1 MQSRSAPINLCSRGA
16 KLLWLPLGLALL
28 AAAACTGTAVVTV
41 TATPS
46 SDNFLAYRV
55 GLAAVQLQTSDGKS
69 TLKVL
74 PAEMTVDFTQL
85 LDLSEVLGAPSVSK
99 GTYTSAVI
107 TLDYSAAQ
115 IIYDDGSLD
124 GVVLTPQGANGQPAG
139 QISVTVNLDPSD
151 PFRIAAKQA
160 AHLALNFNL
169 AASNVVN
176 VSAQTVTITPLF
188 VASAMPIDTK
198 AVRLRGP
205 LGAVSSTSTF
215 FDGGVMPFGGSV
227 AGLGNLAI
235 IPSTTTTYEIN
246 GTASTGSAGLSQL
259 TGLSAGSLAVT
270 YGTLTSSS
278 TTSTTD
284 TGISTTDTGISTT
297 EPDGT
302 VSSTVST
309 TTSTVTFA
317 ASQVL
322 AGSSVQGSGF
332 DRISGVV
339 TARSG
344 NTLGIED
351 ATLIANDGSNSFIPG
366 TTLVNLGANT
376 LVTVFGQGTAE
387 FSSPLQ
393 ISVGSTIDAFGV
405 ASSGGSNVV
414 LDASAGRVRLDATAA
429 TGLVAAQGVGALT
442 LNLASLGG
450 RAISAFDFIGSGAV
464 PDQYQVATGD
474 LDLTNS
480 IAGDPVVV
488 SGLPGAFG
496 SAPPNFIAGTLLDTT
511 TIQAELVI
519 DWGAGT
525 AAPFTTFNSSSISLD
540 VLNSSI
546 GLRHQI
552 QVGSQIVNLVGLSSD
567 PVITPSTTSSAEVFA
582 IAHAVSATVES
593 FDTYAAFI
601 TQLQTELNGTTLA
614 TGFTA
619 VGQYTSLTFAFSATS
634 VTIFLNN

>member
-1 MQSRSAPINLCSRGA
+1 MQSRTAPTNLCSRGPR
-16 KLLWLPLGLALL
+16 LLWLPLGFALL

-85 LDLSEVLGAPSVSK
+85 LDLSEVLGAPAASK
-99 GTYTSAVI
+99 ATYTSAVI

-124 GVVLTPQGANGQPAG
+124 GLALTPQGANGRPAG

-176 VSAQTVTITPLF
+176 VSAQTVTIAPLF
-188 VASAMPIDTK
+188 VASAMPIDNK

-205 LGAVSSTSTF
+205 LGTVSSTSTF

-227 AGLGNLAI
+227 AGLGNLAV

-278 TTSTTD
+278 TT
-284 TGISTTDTGISTT
+284 STTDTGISTT

-366 TTLVNLGANT
+366 TTVVNLGANT
-376 LVTVFGQGTAE
+376 LVTVFGQNTAN
-387 FSSPLQ
+387 FTSPLE

-429 TGLVAAQGVGALT
+429 SGLVTAQGVGALT

-450 RAISAFDFIGSGAV
+450 RAISTFDFTGSGAV
-464 PDQYQVATGD
+464 PDDYQVSAVN
-474 LDLTNS
+474 LDLSNS
-480 IAGDPVVV
+480 NAGAPVMVT
-488 SGLPGAFG
+488 GLPSAFG
-496 SAPPNFIAGTLLDTT
+496 SAPPNFVAGTLLDPT

-525 AAPFTTFNSSSISLD
+525 AAPFTTFDSSSITLD

-552 QVGSQIVNLVGLSSD
+552 QIGSQIVDLVGLSSD
-567 PVITPSTTSSAEVFA
+567 PVITPSTTSAATVFA
-582 IAHAVSATVES
+582 IAHAASATVES

-601 TQLQTELNGTTLA
+601 TQLQTELNGTTPA

-619 VGQYTSLTFAFSATS
+619 VGQYTALTFAFSATS

>member
-1 MQSRSAPINLCSRGA
+1 V
-16 KLLWLPLGLALL
+16 LWLPLGLALL
-28 AAAACTGTAVVTV
+28 AAAACSGTAVVTV

-74 PAEMTVDFTQL
+74 PSEMTVDFTQL
-85 LDLSEVLGAPSVSK
+85 LDLTEVVGAPAVSK

-124 GVVLTPQGANGQPAG
+124 GLVLTPQGANGQPAD

-188 VASAMPIDTK
+188 VASALPIDTK
-198 AVRLRGP
+198 TVRLRGP
-205 LGAVSSTSTF
+205 LGTVSSTGAF

-227 AGLGNLAI
+227 AGLGKLAI

-259 TGLSAGSLAVT
+259 SGLSAGSLAVT

-284 TGISTTDTGISTT
+284 NGVSTS

-332 DRISGVV
+332 DRVTGVV

-366 TTLVNLGANT
+366 TTVVNLGANT
-376 LVTVFGQGTAE
+376 LVTVFGQNTAT
-387 FSSPLQ
+387 FISPLQ

-405 ASSGGSNVV
+405 ASSGGSGVL
-414 LDASAGRVRLDATAA
+414 LDASAGRVRLDGTAA
-429 TGLVAAQGVGALT
+429 SGLVTAQGTGALT
-442 LNLASLGG
+442 LNLNSLGG
-450 RAISAFDFIGSGAV
+450 RAISAFDFVGSGAV
-464 PDQYQVATGD
+464 PDEYQVATVN

-480 IAGDPVVV
+480 TVGAPVVAT
-488 SGLPGAFG
+488 GLPSAFG
-496 SAPPNFIAGTLLDTT
+496 SAPPNFTAATLLDTT

-525 AAPFTTFNSSSISLD
+525 AAPFTTFDSSSITLD

-552 QVGSQIVNLVGLSSD
+552 QVGSQIVDLVGLSSD
-567 PVITPSTTSSAEVFA
+567 PIISPGTTSSAAVFA
-582 IAHAVSATVES
+582 IAHATSATVES

-601 TQLQTELNGTTLA
+601 TQLQSELNGTTLA

-619 VGQYTSLTFAFSATS
+619 VGQYTALNFAFSATS
-634 VTIFLNN
+634 VTIVLNN

>member
-1 MQSRSAPINLCSRGA
+1 V
-16 KLLWLPLGLALL
+16 LWLPLGLALL
-28 AAAACTGTAVVTV
+28 AAAACSGTAVVTV

-74 PAEMTVDFTQL
+74 PSEMTVDFTQL
-85 LDLSEVLGAPSVSK
+85 LDLTEVVGAPAVSK

-124 GVVLTPQGANGQPAG
+124 GLVLTPQGANGQPAD

-188 VASAMPIDTK
+188 VASALPIDTK
-198 AVRLRGP
+198 TVRLRGP
-205 LGAVSSTSTF
+205 LGTVSSTGAF

-227 AGLGNLAI
+227 AGLGKLAI

-259 TGLSAGSLAVT
+259 SGLSAGSLAVT

-284 TGISTTDTGISTT
+284 NGVSTT

-332 DRISGVV
+332 DRVTGVV

-366 TTLVNLGANT
+366 TTVVNLGANT
-376 LVTVFGQGTAE
+376 LVTVFGQNTAT
-387 FSSPLQ
+387 FISPLQ

-405 ASSGGSNVV
+405 ASSGGSGVL
-414 LDASAGRVRLDATAA
+414 LDASAGRVRLDGTAA
-429 TGLVAAQGVGALT
+429 SGLVTAQGTGALT
-442 LNLASLGG
+442 LNLNSLGG
-450 RAISAFDFIGSGAV
+450 RAISAFDFVGSGAV
-464 PDQYQVATGD
+464 PDEYQVATVN

-480 IAGDPVVV
+480 TVGAPVVAT
-488 SGLPGAFG
+488 GLPSAFG
-496 SAPPNFIAGTLLDTT
+496 SAPPNFTAATLLDTT

-525 AAPFTTFNSSSISLD
+525 AAPFTTFDSSSITLD

-552 QVGSQIVNLVGLSSD
+552 QVGSQIVDLVGLSSD
-567 PVITPSTTSSAEVFA
+567 PIISPGTTSSAAVFA
-582 IAHAVSATVES
+582 IAHATSATVES

-601 TQLQTELNGTTLA
+601 TQLQSELNGTTPA

-619 VGQYTSLTFAFSATS
+619 VGQYTSLNFAFSATS
-634 VTIFLNN
+634 VTIVLNN

>member
-1 MQSRSAPINLCSRGA
+1 V
-16 KLLWLPLGLALL
+16 LWLPLGLALL
-28 AAAACTGTAVVTV
+28 AAAACSGTAVVTV

-74 PAEMTVDFTQL
+74 PSEMTVDFTQL
-85 LDLSEVLGAPSVSK
+85 LDLTEVVGAPAVSK

-124 GVVLTPQGANGQPAG
+124 GLVLTPQGANGQPAG

-188 VASAMPIDTK
+188 VASALPIDTK
-198 AVRLRGP
+198 TVRLRGP
-205 LGAVSSTSTF
+205 LGTVSSTGAF

-227 AGLGNLAI
+227 AGLGKLAI

-259 TGLSAGSLAVT
+259 SGLSAGSLAVT

-284 TGISTTDTGISTT
+284 NGVSTT

-332 DRISGVV
+332 DRVTGVV

-366 TTLVNLGANT
+366 TTVVNLGANT
-376 LVTVFGQGTAE
+376 LVTVFGQNTAT
-387 FSSPLQ
+387 FISPLQ

-405 ASSGGSNVV
+405 ASSGGSGVL
-414 LDASAGRVRLDATAA
+414 LDASAGRVRLDGTAA
-429 TGLVAAQGVGALT
+429 SGLVTAQGTGALT
-442 LNLASLGG
+442 LNLNSLGG
-450 RAISAFDFIGSGAV
+450 RAISAFDFVGSGAV
-464 PDQYQVATGD
+464 PDEYQVATVN

-480 IAGDPVVV
+480 TVGAPVVAT
-488 SGLPGAFG
+488 GLPSAFG
-496 SAPPNFIAGTLLDTT
+496 SAPPNFTAATLLDTT

-525 AAPFTTFNSSSISLD
+525 AAPFTTFDSSSITLD

-552 QVGSQIVNLVGLSSD
+552 QVGSQIVDLVGLSSD
-567 PVITPSTTSSAEVFA
+567 PIISPGTTSSAAVFA
-582 IAHAVSATVES
+582 IAHATSATVES

-601 TQLQTELNGTTLA
+601 TQLQSELNGTTPA

-619 VGQYTSLTFAFSATS
+619 VGQYTSLNFAFSATS
-634 VTIFLNN
+634 VTIVLNN

>member
-1 MQSRSAPINLCSRGA
+1 MQPRTAPISLCSRGPR
-16 KLLWLPLGLALL
+16 LLWLPLGLALL

-46 SDNFLAYRV
+46 TDNFLAYRV

-74 PAEMTVDFTQL
+74 PAQMTVDFTQL
-85 LDLSEVLGAPSVSK
+85 LDLSEVLGAPAVSK
-99 GTYTSAVI
+99 GTYASAVI

-115 IIYDDGSLD
+115 IVYDDGSLD
-124 GVVLTPQGANGQPAG
+124 GLALTPQGANGQPAG

-188 VASAMPIDTK
+188 VASAMPIDAK

-227 AGLGNLAI
+227 AGLGHLTI

-246 GTASTGSAGLSQL
+246 GTASTGSAGLSRL

-278 TTSTTD
+278 TTSTTN
-284 TGISTTDTGISTT
+284 TGISTTA
-297 EPDGT
+297 PDGT

-322 AGSSVQGSGF
+322 AGSSVQGSGL

-366 TTLVNLGANT
+366 TTIVNLGANT

-387 FSSPLQ
+387 FSSPLE
-393 ISVGSTIDAFGV
+393 ISVGSTIDAFGITG
-405 ASSGGSNVV
+405 SGGSNVV
-414 LDASAGRVRLDATAA
+414 LDATAGRVRLDATAA
-429 TGLVAAQGVGALT
+429 SGLVTAQGVGALT
-442 LNLASLGG
+442 LNLATLGG

-464 PDQYQVATGD
+464 PGQYQVATGN
-474 LDLTNS
+474 LDLSNS
-480 IAGDPVVV
+480 ATGAPVVV

-496 SAPPNFIAGTLLDTT
+496 SAPPNFNAATLLDST
-511 TIQAELVI
+511 TIQAEMVI

-525 AAPFTTFNSSSISLD
+525 PAPFTTFNSSAITLD
-540 VLNSSI
+540 VRSSSI

-552 QVGSQIVNLVGLSSD
+552 QVGSQIVDLVGLTSD
-567 PVITPSTTSSAEVFA
+567 PVITPSTTSSAAVFA
-582 IAHAVSATVES
+582 IAHGASATVES

-614 TGFTA
+614 TGLTA

>member
-1 MQSRSAPINLCSRGA
+1 MQSRTAPINLCARGPR
-16 KLLWLPLGLALL
+16 LLCLPLGLALL

-85 LDLSEVLGAPSVSK
+85 LDLSEVLGAPAVSK

-124 GVVLTPQGANGQPAG
+124 GLALTPQGANGQPAG

-176 VSAQTVTITPLF
+176 MSAQTVTITPLF

-205 LGAVSSTSTF
+205 LGTVSSTSAF
-215 FDGGVMPFGGSV
+215 FDGGVMPFDGSV
-227 AGLGNLAI
+227 AGLGNLAV
-235 IPSTTTTYEIN
+235 IPSTTTTFEIN

-278 TTSTTD
+278 T
-284 TGISTTDTGISTT
+284 
-297 EPDGT
+297 
-302 VSSTVST
+302 T

-351 ATLIANDGSNSFIPG
+351 ATLIANDGSNFFIPG
-366 TTLVNLGANT
+366 TTVVNLGANT
-376 LVTVFGQGTAE
+376 LVTVFGQNTAT

-393 ISVGSTIDAFGV
+393 ISVGSTIDAFGIV
-405 ASSGGSNVV
+405 SSGGSNVV

-429 TGLVAAQGVGALT
+429 SGLVTAQGVGALT

-450 RAISAFDFIGSGAV
+450 RAISAFDFTGSGAV
-464 PDQYQVATGD
+464 PDQYQVATGN
-474 LDLTNS
+474 LDLSNS
-480 IAGDPVVV
+480 AAGAPVVAG
-488 SGLPGAFG
+488 GLPGAFG
-496 SAPPNFIAGTLLDTT
+496 SAPPNFNAATLLDTT

-525 AAPFTTFNSSSISLD
+525 PAPFTTFNSSAITLD

-552 QVGSQIVNLVGLSSD
+552 QVGSQIVDLVGLSSD
-567 PVITPSTTSSAEVFA
+567 PVITPSSTGSAAVFA
-582 IAHAVSATVES
+582 IAHAASATVES
-593 FDTYAAFI
+593 FDTYAAFL
-601 TQLQTELNGTTLA
+601 TQLQTELNGTTLGNGDYGRRA
-614 TGFTA
+614 IHVADLCVFRRER
-619 VGQYTSLTFAFSATS
+619 YDLFE
-634 VTIFLNN
+634 

>member
-1 MQSRSAPINLCSRGA
+1 MQPRTAPINLCSRPR
-16 KLLWLPLGLALL
+16 LFWLPLGLVLL
-28 AAAACTGTAVVTV
+28 GAAACTGTAVVTV

-55 GLAAVQLQTSDGKS
+55 GLAAVQLQSSDGKS

-85 LDLSEVLGAPSVSK
+85 LDLSEVLGAPAVSK

-107 TLDYSAAQ
+107 TLDYSSAQ
-115 IIYDDGSLD
+115 IVYDDGSLD
-124 GVVLTPQGANGQPAG
+124 GLPLTPQGANGRPAG

-188 VASAMPIDTK
+188 VASAMSIDTK

-205 LGAVSSTSTF
+205 LGTVSSTSAF

-235 IPSTTTTYEIN
+235 IPSTTTTFEIN

-278 TTSTTD
+278 TTSTTN
-284 TGISTTDTGISTT
+284 TGISTT

-366 TTLVNLGANT
+366 TTIVNLGANT
-376 LVTVFGQGTAE
+376 LVTVFGQNTVN

-393 ISVGSTIDAFGV
+393 ISVGSTIDAFGI
-405 ASSGGSNVV
+405 AGSGGSNVV

-429 TGLVAAQGVGALT
+429 SGLVTAQGAGALI

-450 RAISAFDFIGSGAV
+450 RAISAFDFTGSGAA
-464 PDQYQVATGD
+464 PDQYQVSTGN
-474 LDLTNS
+474 LDLSNS
-480 IAGDPVVV
+480 GAGAPVVA

-496 SAPPNFIAGTLLDTT
+496 SAPPNFNAAILLDTT
-511 TIQAELVI
+511 TIQAQLVI

-525 AAPFTTFNSSSISLD
+525 PAPFTTFNSSAITLD
-540 VLNSSI
+540 VLNGSI

-552 QVGSQIVNLVGLSSD
+552 QVGSQIVDLVGLSSD
-567 PVITPSTTSSAEVFA
+567 PVITPSTTSSAAVFA
-582 IAHAVSATVES
+582 IAHAASATVES

-601 TQLQTELNGTTLA
+601 TQLQTELNGTALA
-614 TGFTA
+614 TGLTA
-619 VGQYTSLTFAFSATS
+619 VGQYTSPTFAFSATS

>member
-1 MQSRSAPINLCSRGA
+1 MQSRTAPISLCSRGSR
-16 KLLWLPLGLALL
+16 LLWLPLGLALL

-74 PAEMTVDFTQL
+74 PSEMTVDFTQL
-85 LDLSEVLGAPSVSK
+85 LDLSEVLGAPAVSK

-124 GVVLTPQGANGQPAG
+124 GLALTPQGANGQPAG

-160 AHLALNFNL
+160 AHLSLNFNL

-205 LGAVSSTSTF
+205 LGTVSSTSTF

-227 AGLGNLAI
+227 AGLGQMAV
-235 IPSTTTTYEIN
+235 IPSTTTTFEIN

-284 TGISTTDTGISTT
+284 TGVSTT

-351 ATLIANDGSNSFIPG
+351 ATLIADDGSESFIPG

-376 LVTVFGQGTAE
+376 LVTLFGQGTAN

-393 ISVGSTIDAFGV
+393 ISVGSTIDAFGA

-414 LDASAGRVRLDATAA
+414 LDASAGRVRIDGTAA
-429 TGLVAAQGVGALT
+429 SGLVTAQGAGALT

-450 RAISAFDFIGSGAV
+450 RAISAFDFVGSGAV
-464 PDQYQVATGD
+464 PDQYQVATGS
-474 LDLTNS
+474 LDLSNS
-480 IAGDPVVV
+480 AAGAPVVV
-488 SGLPGAFG
+488 TGLPSTFG
-496 SAPPNFIAGTLLDTT
+496 SAAPNFNAGTLLDVT
-511 TIQAELVI
+511 TIQAGLVI

-525 AAPFTTFNSSSISLD
+525 PAPFTTFNSSSITLD

-552 QVGSQIVNLVGLSSD
+552 QVGSQIIDLVGLSSD
-567 PVITPSTTSSAEVFA
+567 PVITPSTTSSAAVFA
-582 IAHAVSATVES
+582 IAHAASATVET